1 MNRIARYLPCFLFA
15 FASSLTSCE
24 SENEPIM
31 ETISFAAQT
40 KEMHSRASI
49 VDDAEDIEDF
59 NSFVVWGNY
68 NNTKAVFTAQEVRR
82 SATNPTSI
90 WEYTDVQEWV
100 ATADSYVFSA
110 YSPSGVGTPT
120 VVGNMLKS
128 ITVDTKTHQKDLMMA
143 YTTVPKAN
151 FGRTVTPIFNH
162 ALGAINFTFSL
173 AEDYTYTKTYTVKS
187 VQLENVYTQG
197 TFTLN
202 TDNTITPPAEP
213 SDMASVA
220 IPNIPDE
227 PDQPDKA
234 TFTVDDSYESD
245 HLFVIPQKGSVT
257 LTVVIGV
264 DGETKTLT
272 QDNFSIDWEMGK
284 ITTYN
289 ITINP
294 FFYITVQTTGW
305 DVLEPEIT
313 V

>member
-31 ETISFAAQT
+31 GTISFAAQT
-40 KEMHSRASI
+40 KEMHSRAPI
-49 VDDAEDIEDF
+49 VDGAEDIEDF
-59 NSFVVWGNY
+59 NSFVVWGN
-68 NNTKAVFTAQEVRR
+68 NNTEAVFTAQEVRR
-82 SATNPTSI
+82 STTNPTSI
-90 WEYTDVQEWV
+90 WEYSPVQEWV
-100 ATADSYVFSA
+100 AMADSYVFSA
-110 YSPSGVGTPT
+110 YSPSGDVSST
-120 VVGNMLKS
+120 VVGNMLQS
-128 ITVDTKTHQKDLMMA
+128 ITVDTKTYQQDLMMA
-143 YTTVPKAN
+143 YTTVQKAN

-162 ALGAINFTFSL
+162 ALGAINFNFSL
-173 AEDYTYTKTYTVKS
+173 AEGYTYIKKYTVKS

-213 SDMASVA
+213 NDKASVA
-220 IPNIPDE
+220 IPNIPE
-227 PDQPDKA
+227 NA
-234 TFTVDDSYESD
+234 TFTLAQPYVSD

-257 LTVVIGV
+257 LTVVIEVG
-264 DGETKTLT
+264 GETKTLT
-272 QDNFSIDWEMGK
+272 QDNFSIDWGMGK

-294 FFYITVQTTGW
+294 FFYITVQTTDW

>member
-1 MNRIARYLPCFLFA
+1 MNRIVRYLPCFLFA

-40 KEMHSRASI
+40 KEMHSRAPI
-49 VDDAEDIEDF
+49 VDGAEDTEDF

-82 SATNPTSI
+82 SAINPTSI
-90 WEYTDVQEWV
+90 WEYTPVKEWV

-120 VVGNMLKS
+120 VVGNMLQS
-128 ITVDTKTHQKDLMMA
+128 ITVDTKTYQQDLMMA

-151 FGRTVTPIFNH
+151 FGRTVIPTFNH
-162 ALGAINFTFSL
+162 ALGAINFNFSL

-187 VQLENVYTQG
+187 VQLTSVYTQG

-202 TDNTITPPAEP
+202 TNNTITPTVTGSKNDVSITAT
-213 SDMASVA
+213 
-220 IPNIPDE
+220 N
-227 PDQPDKA
+227 A
-234 TFTVDDSYESD
+234 TFTNAQPYVSD
-245 HLFVIPQKGSVT
+245 HLFVIPQKGDKVT
-257 LTVVIGV
+257 LTVVIEV

-272 QDNFSIDWEMGK
+272 QENFSIDWEMGK

-294 FFYITVQTTGW
+294 FFYITVQTTDWERVNSSIEVSGS
-305 DVLEPEIT
+305 T
-313 V
+313 TK

>member
-1 MNRIARYLPCFLFA
+1 
-15 FASSLTSCE
+15 
-24 SENEPIM
+24 M
-31 ETISFAAQT
+31 ETISFAAQA
-40 KEMHSRASI
+40 KEMHSRAPI
-49 VDDAEDIEDF
+49 VDGAEDIEDF

-68 NNTKAVFTAQEVRR
+68 NNTEPVFTAQEVRR
-82 SATNPTSI
+82 STTNPTGI

-120 VVGNMLKS
+120 VANNINMLQS
-128 ITVDTKTHQKDLMMA
+128 IAIDTQTNQVDLMMA
-143 YTTVPKAN
+143 YTTVQKAD

-162 ALGAINFTFSL
+162 ALGAINFNFSL
-173 AEDYTYTKTYTVKS
+173 AKDYTYTKKYTVKS
-187 VQLENVYTQG
+187 VQLTSVYTQG

-202 TDNTITPPAEP
+202 TDNSITPTVTGSKNDVSITAT
-213 SDMASVA
+213 
-220 IPNIPDE
+220 N
-227 PDQPDKA
+227 A
-234 TFTVDDSYESD
+234 TFTNAQPYVSD
-245 HLFVIPQKGSVT
+245 HLFVVPQSGSVT
-257 LTVVIGV
+257 LTVVIEV

>member
-1 MNRIARYLPCFLFA
+1 MNRIVRYLPCFLFA

-40 KEMHSRASI
+40 KEMHSRAPI
-49 VDDAEDIEDF
+49 VDGAEDIVDF

-68 NNTKAVFTAQEVRR
+68 NNTEAVFTAQEVRR

-90 WEYTDVQEWV
+90 WEYTPVKEWV

-120 VVGNMLKS
+120 VEGNMLQS
-128 ITVDTKTHQKDLMMA
+128 IAVDTKIYQQDLMMA

-173 AEDYTYTKTYTVKS
+173 AEGYTYTKPYKLIS

-213 SDMASVA
+213 NDMASVA
-220 IPNIPDE
+220 IPNIPE
-227 PDQPDKA
+227 NA
-234 TFTVDDSYESD
+234 TFTLAQPYVSD

-257 LTVVIGV
+257 LTVEIVVG
-264 DGETKTLT
+264 GETKTLT
-272 QDNFSIDWEMGK
+272 QENFSIDWEMGK